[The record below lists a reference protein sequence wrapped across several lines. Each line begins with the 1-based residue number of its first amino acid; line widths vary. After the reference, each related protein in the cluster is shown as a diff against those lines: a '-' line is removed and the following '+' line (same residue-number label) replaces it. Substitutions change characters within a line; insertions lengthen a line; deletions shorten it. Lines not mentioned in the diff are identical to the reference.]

1 MTIDLT
7 QFHDAFFEESFEALD
22 SMEAALLKLD
32 IGAPEPELI
41 NTIFRVAH
49 SIKGGSATFGFS
61 DIASFTHS
69 LETLLDE
76 LRSGGMQVTLEISD
90 LLLKSVDV
98 MRAMLRSTQAKQPL
112 DMQRVSDL
120 QFDIE
125 LMIMQKNA
133 PKPVVAAPVAAA
145 APVATAAPAAAP
157 SAPVANTAA
166 PAPAP
171 ANASAAHAGPAAA
184 PTTAA
189 KNPTPAVPRWEIVFR
204 PYRELFARGNDPLR
218 MMREL
223 AELGELTINADLSAL
238 PSFAELESQSCYLAW
253 KLELTGN
260 VTESAIKQVFE
271 WAEGDCDLELRQLGA
286 ETAPAAAQ
294 PIAASA
300 TAPVAPADVPAPAVA
315 SAPPAAPAAPAPAAN
330 TAPAAADEPAPAG
343 DSLASRSV
351 AGPMGQS
358 KHEPPATAVA
368 PVAAAPAAAPTLA
381 AVKEAKPD
389 APVAAIGDS
398 GSIRVSVEK
407 IDELMNTVG
416 ELVITQAMLSQLGTS
431 MEGPNAEKLRAG
443 LAQLER
449 NTRELQES
457 VMRVRMLPISFV
469 FSRFPRMVRDIAQR
483 LGKQIDLKLTGE
495 QTELD
500 KTVLEKIGDPLVHL
514 VRNSI
519 DHGIEMPEARIAAGK
534 PAAGTVHLDACHR
547 GGNIAVE
554 VSDDGGGLDKDRIL
568 AKARQRGLVGQNDV
582 LTDDQIHELIFL
594 PGFSTAEKTTDL
606 SGRGVGMDVVRRN
619 VKELGGKIELRSERG
634 KGSRFIITLPL
645 TLAIVD
651 GQSVAVGNE
660 TYIIPLISIVESM
673 RLKET
678 SISRLS
684 GHNEVFSFRGD
695 YLPII
700 RLHELFGIEPRA
712 RALHEGLVV
721 IAEGDGRRVGLFVD
735 DLLGQ
740 QQVVIKSLEAN
751 YGRVEGVSGATILGD
766 GSVALI
772 LDVTGIITAASMR
785 AAA

>member
-32 IGAPEPELI
+32 IGAPDRELI

-61 DIASFTHS
+61 AIASFTHS

-76 LRSGGMQVTLEISD
+76 LRSGNMQVTLPMSD

-98 MRAMLRSTQAKQPL
+98 LRAMLRAVQAKQPI
-112 DMQRVSDL
+112 DAQRVSDL
-120 QFDIE
+120 QFDLE
-125 LMIMQKNA
+125 LMIAQKS
-133 PKPVVAAPVAAA
+133 AAPE
-145 APVATAAPAAAP
+145 P
-157 SAPVANTAA
+157 S
-166 PAPAP
+166 
-171 ANASAAHAGPAAA
+171 AGPAAA
-184 PTTAA
+184 VAA
-189 KNPTPAVPRWEIVFR
+189 RAAPAGALAAPSTPASSGKRWQISFR

-223 AELGELTINADLSAL
+223 AELGQLVVNVDTTAL
-238 PSFAELESQSCYLAW
+238 PPLSELEPSECRLAW
-253 KLELTGN
+253 TLELTGD
-260 VTESAIKQVFE
+260 VREEAIRQVFE
-271 WAEGDCDLELRQLGA
+271 WAEGDCELMIADIDAGA
-286 ETAPAAAQ
+286 APAALDPQSPPANTQ
-294 PIAASA
+294 ATSAGTTAATHDNA
-300 TAPVAPADVPAPAVA
+300 TADAIL
-315 SAPPAAPAAPAPAAN
+315 SAAPAPA
-330 TAPAAADEPAPAG
+330 PAARPESAKADAKAE
-343 DSLASRSV
+343 
-351 AGPMGQS
+351 GQV
-358 KHEPPATAVA
+358 T
-368 PVAAAPAAAPTLA
+368 T
-381 AVKEAKPD
+381 
-389 APVAAIGDS
+389 IGDS

-416 ELVITQAMLSQLGTS
+416 ELVITQAMLSQLG
-431 MEGPNAEKLRAG
+431 MQIEGTTAEKLRAG

-469 FSRFPRMVRDIAQR
+469 FSRFPRMVRDLAQR
-483 LGKQIDLKLTGE
+483 LGKQIELKLTGE

-519 DHGIEMPEARIAAGK
+519 DHGIESPEVRAAAGK
-534 PAAGTVHLDACHR
+534 PAFGTVHLDACHR

-554 VSDDGGGLDKDRIL
+554 VSDDGAGLDKDRIL
-568 AKARQRGLVGQNDV
+568 AKARARSLVGANDQ
-582 LTDDQIHELIFL
+582 LTDEQIHELIFL
-594 PGFSTAEKTTDL
+594 PGFSTAEKTTDV

-619 VKELGGKIELRSERG
+619 VKELGGKIELRTERG
-634 KGSRFIITLPL
+634 KGSRFVITLPL

-651 GQSVAVGNE
+651 GQSVAVGSE
-660 TYIIPLISIVESM
+660 TYIVPLISIVESM
-673 RLKET
+673 QLK
-678 SISRLS
+678 SSNVSRLS
-684 GHNEVFSFRGD
+684 GRGEVFSFRGD

-700 RLHELFGIEPRA
+700 RLHDLYGVEPLTRN
-712 RALHEGLVV
+712 LHEGLVV
-721 IAEGDGRRVGLFVD
+721 VAEGEGRRVGLFVD

-751 YGRVEGVSGATILGD
+751 YGHVEGVSGATILGD

-772 LDVTGIITAASMR
+772 LDVAGIIRAASLR
-785 AAA
+785 AVA

>member
-76 LRSGGMQVTLEISD
+76 LRSGGMQVTLAISD

-98 MRAMLRSTQAKQPL
+98 MRAMLKSTQAKQPL

-120 QFDIE
+120 QFDLE
-125 LMIMQKNA
+125 LIIAQKNA
-133 PKPVVAAPVAAA
+133 TPAPTVVPEAIAHLAATP
-145 APVATAAPAAAP
+145 APAAPAAI
-157 SAPVANTAA
+157 

-171 ANASAAHAGPAAA
+171 ASNTTAPAASAAAAPLPPAAA
-184 PTTAA
+184 PG
-189 KNPTPAVPRWEIVFR
+189 WEISFR

-223 AELGELTINADLSAL
+223 AELGELTVHVDASAL
-238 PSFAELESQSCYLAW
+238 PAFADLEAQSCYLAW
-253 KLELTGN
+253 NIELDG
-260 VTESAIKQVFE
+260 EIAEDAIKQVFD
-271 WAEGDCDLELRQLGA
+271 WCEGDCDLQLRRKGGA
-286 ETAPAAAQ
+286 VALQGNASPANTAAPSGAIEAAPVAAAIPSPAPASDAAVADAILSGKAPADEPKHDVAPAAQTA
-294 PIAASA
+294 AASA
-300 TAPVAPADVPAPAVA
+300 PAA
-315 SAPPAAPAAPAPAAN
+315 AAPAAPA
-330 TAPAAADEPAPAG
+330 
-343 DSLASRSV
+343 L
-351 AGPMGQS
+351 
-358 KHEPPATAVA
+358 TAV
-368 PVAAAPAAAPTLA
+368 
-381 AVKEAKPD
+381 KDAKPD
-389 APVAAIGDS
+389 SPVTAIGDS

-416 ELVITQAMLSQLGTS
+416 ELVITQAMLSQLGGA
-431 MEGPNAEKLRAG
+431 MEGPHAEKLRAG

-554 VSDDGGGLDKDRIL
+554 VSDDGGGLDKERIL
-568 AKARQRGLVGQNDV
+568 AKAKQRGLVGQNDV
-582 LTDDQIHELIFL
+582 LTDEQIHDLIFL

-651 GQSVAVGNE
+651 GQSVAVGSE

-700 RLHELFGIEPRA
+700 RLHELFGVEPRA
-712 RALHEGLVV
+712 KALHEGLVV

-751 YGRVEGVSGATILGD
+751 YGHVEGVSGATILGD

-772 LDVTGIITAASMR
+772 LDVTGIIAAASMR

>member
-32 IGAPEPELI
+32 IGKPEPELI

-61 DIASFTHS
+61 GIASFTHS
-69 LETLLDE
+69 CETLLDE
-76 LRSGGMQVTLEISD
+76 LRSGNMQVTTAISD
-90 LLLKSVDV
+90 LLLKTVDI
-98 MRAMLRSTQAKQPL
+98 MRDMLRSTQSKQPI
-112 DMQRVSDL
+112 DMQKTSDV
-120 QFDIE
+120 QFDVE
-125 LMIMQKNA
+125 SMIAKKNEA
-133 PKPVVAAPVAAA
+133 PAKA
-145 APVATAAPAAAP
+145 AAPAAAP
-157 SAPVANTAA
+157 AAAAANTGTSNAAPGAAA
-166 PAPAP
+166 PASGAP
-171 ANASAAHAGPAAA
+171 ARYWRIN
-184 PTTAA
+184 
-189 KNPTPAVPRWEIVFR
+189 FR
-204 PYRELFARGNDPLR
+204 PYPELFARGNDPLR
-218 MMREL
+218 MLREL
-223 AELGELTINADLSAL
+223 AELGDLQVEANLDGLPLFNELD
-238 PSFAELESQSCYLAW
+238 PQSCYLAW
-253 KLELTGN
+253 EMKLSGDVAED
-260 VTESAIKQVFE
+260 AIKQVFE
-271 WAEGDCDLELRQLGA
+271 WAEGDCELSLNLVDATGA
-286 ETAPAAAQ
+286 PAAGSEAAAPAAA
-294 PIAASA
+294 PVAA
-300 TAPVAPADVPAPAVA
+300 APV
-315 SAPPAAPAAPAPAAN
+315 
-330 TAPAAADEPAPAG
+330 E
-343 DSLASRSV
+343 
-351 AGPMGQS
+351 
-358 KHEPPATAVA
+358 
-368 PVAAAPAAAPTLA
+368 PVAAAPAAAASAPTA
-381 AVKEAKPD
+381 APAATAPAAA
-389 APVAAIGDS
+389 APVAATPAPAAAAAPDKPQGVAAVGDS

-416 ELVITQAMLSQLGTS
+416 ELVITQAMLSQLGNAI
-431 MEGPNAEKLRAG
+431 EGPHAEKLRAG

-519 DHGIEMPEARIAAGK
+519 DHGIEMPDARVAAGK
-534 PAAGTVHLDACHR
+534 SAAGTVHLDACHR

-554 VSDDGGGLDKDRIL
+554 VSDDGGGLNKDRIL
-568 AKARQRGLVGQNDV
+568 AKAKERGLVGANDQ
-582 LTDDQIHELIFL
+582 LTDEQIHDLIFL
-594 PGFSTAEKTTDL
+594 PGFSTADKTTDL

-619 VKELGGKIELRSERG
+619 VKELGGKIELKSERG

-673 RLKET
+673 RLKE
-678 SISRLS
+678 SGISRLS
-684 GHNEVFSFRGD
+684 GRSEVFSFRGD

-700 RLHELFGIEPRA
+700 RLHELFGVEPRT

-721 IAEGDGRRVGLFVD
+721 IAEGDGRRFGLFVD

-740 QQVVIKSLEAN
+740 QQVVIKSLETN

-772 LDVTGIITAASMR
+772 LDVTGIISAASVR
-785 AAA
+785 LAA

>member
-22 SMEAALLKLD
+22 SMETALLKLD

-61 DIASFTHS
+61 GIASFTHS
-69 LETLLDE
+69 CETLLDE
-76 LRSGGMQVTLEISD
+76 LRSGGMQVTTEISN
-90 LLLKSVDV
+90 LLLKTVDV
-98 MRAMLRSTQAKQPL
+98 MREMLRATQSKQPI
-112 DMQRVSDL
+112 DMQKTSDV
-120 QFDIE
+120 QFDVE
-125 LMIMQKNA
+125 AMIAKKNNA
-133 PKPVVAAPVAAA
+133 PAKAA
-145 APVATAAPAAAP
+145 AAPAAAP
-157 SAPVANTAA
+157 AAAANTGT
-166 PAPAP
+166 P
-171 ANASAAHAGPAAA
+171 PAAA
-184 PTTAA
+184 AA
-189 KNPTPAVPRWEIVFR
+189 ERYWEINFR
-204 PYRELFARGNDPLR
+204 PYPELFARGNDPLR
-218 MMREL
+218 MLREL
-223 AELGELTINADLSAL
+223 AELGELKVEADLKSL
-238 PSFAELESQSCYLAW
+238 PTFAELDPQSCYLAW
-253 KLELTGN
+253 QLKLSGDVAED
-260 VTESAIKQVFE
+260 AIKQVFE
-271 WAEGDCDLELRQLGA
+271 WAEGDCDLTMKLIDGGA
-286 ETAPAAAQ
+286 TP
-294 PIAASA
+294 A
-300 TAPVAPADVPAPAVA
+300 TAEEPKSAEPAVA
-315 SAPPAAPAAPAPAAN
+315 TAAPAATPAADPAPVATPPAPAAS
-330 TAPAAADEPAPAG
+330 G
-343 DSLASRSV
+343 
-351 AGPMGQS
+351 
-358 KHEPPATAVA
+358 
-368 PVAAAPAAAPTLA
+368 PVAVPTP
-381 AVKEAKPD
+381 VKEAS
-389 APVAAIGDS
+389 VAAVGDS

-416 ELVITQAMLSQLGTS
+416 ELVITQAMLSQLGNAI
-431 MEGPNAEKLRAG
+431 EGPHAEKLRAG

-519 DHGIEMPEARIAAGK
+519 DHGIEMPDARVAAGK

-554 VSDDGGGLDKDRIL
+554 VSDDGGGLNKERIL
-568 AKARQRGLVGQNDV
+568 AKAKQRGLVGQNDI
-582 LTDDQIHELIFL
+582 LTDDQIHDLIFL
-594 PGFSTAEKTTDL
+594 PGFSTADKTTDL

-619 VKELGGKIELRSERG
+619 VKELGGKIELKSEQG

-673 RLKET
+673 RLKES

-684 GHNEVFSFRGD
+684 GRNEVFSFRGD

-700 RLHELFGIEPRA
+700 RLHELFGVEPRT
-712 RALHEGLVV
+712 RSLHEGLVV
-721 IAEGDGRRVGLFVD
+721 IAEGDGRRIGLFVD

-740 QQVVIKSLEAN
+740 QQVVIKSLETN